1 MLDVP
6 STIVVFV
13 VAAGLLMLLRVELFV
28 RGLAV
33 LMRLVDQV
41 VGAGL
46 RFWRFLNLVPTV

>member
-1 MLDVP
+1 MLDVS

-13 VAAGLLMLLRVELFV
+13 VAAGLLMLLRVELVV

-46 RFWRFLNLVPTV
+46 RFWRFLHLVPTV

>member
-1 MLDVP
+1 MLDVS